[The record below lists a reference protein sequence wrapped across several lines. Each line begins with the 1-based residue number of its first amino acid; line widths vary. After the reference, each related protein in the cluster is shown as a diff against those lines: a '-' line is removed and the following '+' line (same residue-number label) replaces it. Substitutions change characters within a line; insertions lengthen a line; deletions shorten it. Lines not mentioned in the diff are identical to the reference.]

1 MTLTE
6 NWTEKKITSAY
17 HFLHRRQMDKV
28 TELLGQ
34 LMHDPNSSVL
44 DLAQTK
50 TIWALYMLVQARYS
64 GNSDLLEAAHLYLN
78 EAKELL
84 GKANTSD
91 PYFEVGV
98 QRWNTI
104 NGYILLESNLID
116 EAATFFKG
124 VIEDEKRWSRV
135 KFFSHLGLCRV
146 AERREQLNEAVEIA
160 QRILEMWRIN
170 PELEHED
177 IRIEVLAVLSQVFIK
192 KQDFEQSLRY
202 SNPLL
207 VLARKTGNVEMEI
220 VALCNVGVANAVLSD
235 YKTAM
240 QYTLEAQ
247 EKSKLLG
254 YRYYEAQS
262 LMNIGTIHAQLYS
275 NQEALDRYKTLL
287 SDYKDVMTKHTRIA
301 LNNNMGHLYFLI
313 GNLDLSFVH
322 FEQALSLAREARSRE
337 TIAYVLAQ
345 ISRNSL
351 VRKDF
356 EHGLKTSEEADFL
369 FQQVGKR
376 TSGRQINALNLAEIA
391 FWRGDTEGGIRLAK
405 WGTAIAQRVRDRASE
420 LRGYRILAKALGK
433 YRQFEKAYKA
443 QTIVNNLQDDIA
455 RTQRDKQMLD
465 LEIKHSLLEKQRK
478 IEQLINENQF
488 QSELLKQQSQIEEQ
502 NEQLQRVNA
511 ELQQFAYITSH
522 DLKEPLRM
530 IGSFTQIVQRKT
542 KAFLKPEDESFFT
555 YINEG
560 VNRMSNLL
568 DALLQ
573 YATVGKFADVERE
586 EVSINAAV
594 RIARTNLKV
603 KIEESNAEITCDEM
617 PVLMSV
623 QTILVQLFQ
632 NLISNG
638 IKFRKPDTNP
648 IIHVGAEER
657 EKDWIFYVKDNGI
670 GIAEEHLQRVFVIF
684 QRLHTRQQYEGTGIG
699 LAICQKIVQQL
710 GGKIWVESVYGEG
723 STFFFTL
730 PKTEKLEV

>member
-17 HFLHRRQMDKV
+17 YFLHRRQMDKV

-34 LMHDPNSSVL
+34 VMHDPKSSVI
-44 DLAQTK
+44 DLAQAK
-50 TIWALYMLVQARYS
+50 TIWSLYMLVQERYS
-64 GNSDLLEAAHLYLN
+64 GNSDLLAVAQLYQN

-84 GKANTSD
+84 DNSPTDA
-91 PYFEVGV
+91 PHYELAL

-104 NGYILLESNLID
+104 NGYVLLERNLID
-116 EAATFFKG
+116 EAEVFFES
-124 VIEDEKRWSRV
+124 VIKAEEKWSRV
-135 KFFSHLGLCRV
+135 KLFSLIGLSRV

-160 QRILEMWRIN
+160 QRILDMWRVN

-177 IRIEVLAVLSQVFIK
+177 IRIEVLAVLSQIFIK

-247 EKSKLLG
+247 EKSRALG
-254 YRYYEAQS
+254 YRFYEAQS

-287 SDYKDVMTKHTRIA
+287 SDYKDVMTKHTNIA

-356 EHGLKTSEEADFL
+356 ERALKTSEEADFL
-369 FQQVGKR
+369 FQQIGR
-376 TSGRQINALNLAEIA
+376 RANGRQINALNLAEIT
-391 FWRGDTEGGIRLAK
+391 FWRGDTEGGVRLAK
-405 WGTAIAQRVRDRASE
+405 WGTAIAQRVHDRASE
-420 LRGYRILAKALGK
+420 LRGYRILANALGK
-433 YRQFEKAYKA
+433 YRQFEKAYRA
-443 QTIVNNLQDDIA
+443 QTIVNNLQEDIA

-478 IEQLINENQF
+478 IEQLTNENEF
-488 QSELLKQQSQIEEQ
+488 QAELLKQQSQIEEQ

-542 KAFLKPEDESFFT
+542 KPFLKPEDESFFT

-573 YATVGKFADVERE
+573 YATVGKFADVDRE
-586 EVSINAAV
+586 EISINAIV
-594 RIARTNLKV
+594 RIARTNLKL
-603 KIEESNAEITCDEM
+603 KIEESNAEITSDAM
-617 PVLMSV
+617 PILMSV

-632 NLISNG
+632 NLISNA
-638 IKFRKPDTNP
+638 IKFRKPNINP
-648 IIHVGAEER
+648 IIHIGAQER

-730 PKTEKLEV
+730 PKYEKSDL

>member
-1 MTLTE
+1 MILTE
-6 NWTEKKITSAY
+6 TLAEKRIANAY
-17 HFLHRRQMDKV
+17 YFLHRRQMDRV
-28 TELLGQ
+28 MELLGQ
-34 LMHDPNSSVL
+34 ITHSPDSSL
-44 DLAQTK
+44 IDLAQAK
-50 TIWALYMLVQARYS
+50 TIWSLYMLVQERYS
-64 GNSDLLEAAHLYLN
+64 GNEDLLEVAQMYQDEAEIYL
-78 EAKELL
+78 K
-84 GKANTSD
+84 KAPKDD
-91 PYFEVGV
+91 PNYCIAW
-98 QRWNTI
+98 QRWTTI
-104 NGYILLESNLID
+104 KGYLLIAKNQID
-116 EAATFFKG
+116 EAETFFNKI
-124 VIEDEKRWSRV
+124 IETERVWSRI
-135 KFFSHLGLCRV
+135 KLFSLIGLSRV
-146 AERREQLNEAVEIA
+146 AERREQLNKAIEIGL
-160 QRILEMWRIN
+160 RILEMWRVN

-177 IRIEVLAVLSQVFIK
+177 IRIEVLAVLSQIFIK
-192 KQDFEQSLRY
+192 KQDVEQSLRY

-235 YKTAM
+235 YKSAM

-247 EKSKLLG
+247 EKSRMLG
-254 YRYYEAQS
+254 YRFYEAQS

-287 SDYKDVMTKHTRIA
+287 SDYKDVMTNHTRIA

-322 FEQALSLAREARSRE
+322 FEQALVLAREARSRE
-337 TIAYVLAQ
+337 TIAYILAQ

-351 VRKDF
+351 VKKDF
-356 EHGLKTSEEADFL
+356 ERAVKTAEEAETL
-369 FQQVGKR
+369 FQEIGKQAN
-376 TSGRQINALNLAEIA
+376 GRQIHTLNLAEIA
-391 FWRGDTEGGIRLAK
+391 FWKEDTEGGSNWAK
-405 WGTAIAQRVRDRASE
+405 WGTAISQRVRDRASE
-420 LRGYRILAKALGK
+420 LRGYRILANAFGK

-443 QTIVNNLQDDIA
+443 QTIVNNLQEDIA

-465 LEIKHSLLEKQRK
+465 LEIKHSLLEKQQK
-478 IEQLINENQF
+478 IEQLTNENQF
-488 QSELLKQQSQIEEQ
+488 QAELLKQQSQIEEQ

-542 KAFLKPEDESFFT
+542 KPFLKPEDESFFT

-586 EVSINAAV
+586 EVPINAVV
-594 RIARTNLKV
+594 RIARTNLKM
-603 KIEESNAEITCDEM
+603 KIEESNAEIACAEM
-617 PVLMSV
+617 PILLSV
-623 QTILVQLFQ
+623 QTLLVQLFQ
-632 NLISNG
+632 NLISNA
-638 IKFRKPDTNP
+638 IKFRKPDKNP
-648 IIHVGAEER
+648 IIEICSEER
-657 EKDWIFYVKDNGI
+657 ERDWIFSVKDNGI

-710 GGKIWVESVYGEG
+710 GGKIWVESTYGEG

-730 PKTEKLEV
+730 PKTEKNEL